1 MRKSMQICLT
11 VFVLAAL
18 GGIASTASAQL
29 QQLAAKVPA
38 DANSLVLLN
47 IEKVMNSP
55 AAVKNKWNTDH
66 SKSYSAGI
74 TFLPPNSKAAVL
86 AAQYDFEMMKPVWQV
101 AAMEL
106 DHEASLPLVERVTG
120 GTPDQIGSLGAVALP
135 GDAYIVK
142 FAPQVLAAL
151 APANR
156 QLVGRWVREAE
167 TAAGPRLSPYL
178 MEAYGFANDLGT
190 PLVLA
195 MDLQDVATVDAIRAM
210 LQESGKY
217 KDAAAIEQR
226 VLLLASIRGVTLG
239 ITLASDEPFG
249 KIKVDFANDVTVP
262 AAEAKAM
269 LLHALGKRGAML
281 DELEDWTAKVAG
293 KQVTLEGN
301 LTRSGTRRI
310 ASLFDRPPAFK
321 ADAAATDTQVAA
333 DPSQPS
339 AQASQEYYRRVVE
352 LFEDL
357 RQKPKR
363 EGSGYTIGSIGVWC
377 DNYARKIDKLPI
389 LGVDPELVGF
399 GAYTAEGL
407 RAAAEAIKMIGA
419 RKNVRQANAQPQYD
433 YYTYGTTY
441 GYSYRSGYGGA
452 GYVPYG
458 SSATVAVPN
467 TTAYSKELARI
478 ATEERASGATDARGI
493 FDQLEKAQS
502 EIRRKMTMKY
512 NVEF

>member
-1 MRKSMQICLT
+1 
-11 VFVLAAL
+11 
-18 GGIASTASAQL
+18 
-29 QQLAAKVPA
+29 
-38 DANSLVLLN
+38 
-47 IEKVMNSP
+47 
-55 AAVKNKWNTDH
+55 
-66 SKSYSAGI
+66 
-74 TFLPPNSKAAVL
+74 
-86 AAQYDFEMMKPVWQV
+86 
-101 AAMEL
+101 
-106 DHEASLPLVERVTG
+106 
-120 GTPDQIGSLGAVALP
+120 
-135 GDAYIVK
+135 
-142 FAPQVLAAL
+142 
-151 APANR
+151 
-156 QLVGRWVREAE
+156 
-167 TAAGPRLSPYL
+167 
-178 MEAYGFANDLGT
+178 MEAFGFANNLGT

-195 MDLQDVATVDAIRAM
+195 MDLQDVATPEAIRGM
-210 LQESGKY
+210 LKESGKY
-217 KDAAAIEQR
+217 KNDAAIEQR
-226 VLLLASIRGVTLG
+226 VVLLSSIRGVTLG
-239 ITLASDEPFG
+239 VTLGSDEPFG
-249 KIKVDFANDVTVP
+249 KIKVDFGTEVNVP
-262 AAEAKAM
+262 ADEAKAM

-281 DELEDWTAKVAG
+281 EELEGWTANVAG

-321 ADAAATDTQVAA
+321 ADAAPADTQLTA
-333 DPSQPS
+333 DPSKPS
-339 AQASQEYYRRVVE
+339 AQASQEYYGRVVE

-389 LGVDPELVGF
+389 LGVDPELVEF

-407 RAAAEAIKMIGA
+407 RAAAESIKLIGA
-419 RKNVRQANAQPQYD
+419 RKNVRQANVQPQYD

-458 SSATVAVPN
+458 TSGTVAVPN

-478 ATEERASGATDARGI
+478 STEERASGATDARAI

-502 EIRRKMTMKY
+502 EIRRKMTAKY